1 MEDAQA
7 QHSRS
12 GKPLWSNRIISY
24 NRLHVISLHRALA
37 SSLHTF
43 LFPSI
48 SFWWYT
54 KIIQLRNS
62 RAICRIRWL
71 TPKSA
76 AAASLHI
83 YFTSETS
90 SSRRAYSAMLR
101 SAIFWEFHEEMKSH
115 SHCRELMI
123 WLAADAKRGRA
134 LMACRVLLHAHNV
147 HTHHVLLQSIERESA
162 MEWKEDI

>member
-43 LFPSI
+43 LSWL
-48 SFWWYT
+48 SFWWYK

-62 RAICRIRWL
+62 RAICRICWL

-76 AAASLHI
+76 AAAH
-83 YFTSETS
+83 FTF
-90 SSRRAYSAMLR
+90 
-101 SAIFWEFHEEMKSH
+101 ISH
-115 SHCRELMI
+115 QKL
-123 WLAADAKRGRA
+123 
-134 LMACRVLLHAHNV
+134 LLHAARTQQCLDQLYSENSTRDEESLAAESWWFDSQLMPSV
-147 HTHHVLLQSIERESA
+147 AVPWWRAEFSYMLTMYTHIMRCCRA
-162 MEWKEDI
+162 

>member
-37 SSLHTF
+37 SSLYTF
-43 LFPSI
+43 LSWL

-76 AAASLHI
+76 AAAHFTFISHQKLLLHAARTQQCLDQL
-83 YFTSETS
+83 YSENS
-90 SSRRAYSAMLR
+90 
-101 SAIFWEFHEEMKSH
+101 MKRWRVTR
-115 SHCRELMI
+115 CRELMI

-147 HTHHVLLQSIERESA
+147 HTHHVCRA
-162 MEWKEDI
+162 